1 MTRPGL
7 TAGDVAAPGLG
18 RGHRQPGPSAATA
31 RQSSAASAGQAPCDA
46 GLCRGFTGAWRP
58 RKGGMVRPGTR
69 ACAPS
74 PPPGRWHA
82 AAGARPLTWSAFRL
96 RFQRV
101 VPGDDDETTAPGWVD
116 PVSGSFLPP
125 EAPEPTSSW
134 WIRVPYWWRRGRA
147 LLYPELPWGAPPE
160 WNKRSGRG
168 KRFLIAWEIW
178 TFICCMSVL
187 RRVYCTRAAIPTH
200 ATHTRHT
207 HTTWRVPNTAG
218 GSVLTKLDQQTDT
231 LQAWFPGR

>member
-7 TAGDVAAPGLG
+7 TAGDLAAPGLG
-18 RGHRQPGPSAATA
+18 RGHSPGHLPRPRDRAVRQALCRHRAM
-31 RQSSAASAGQAPCDA
+31 QDYVA
-46 GLCRGFTGAWRP
+46 GLQG
-58 RKGGMVRPGTR
+58 PGDLEKEVWSALVHAR
-69 ACAPS
+69 VPPP
-74 PPPGRWHA
+74 PPPGRSHA
-82 AAGARPLTWSAFRL
+82 AAGARPLTWPALHL
-96 RFQRV
+96 RFQTV
-101 VPGDDDETTAPGWVD
+101 VPGDDDETTAPSWVD

-207 HTTWRVPNTAG
+207 HTTWRLPNTAG